1 VAQRVLVVEDDA
13 DVVRVVVAYLERE
26 GFDVAVE
33 VDGEAGLRSA
43 TAHPPDLVVLDW
55 MLPRLDGRS
64 VLERLRRTS
73 RVPVILLTARSEETD
88 RILGLE
94 LGADDYVTKP
104 FSPRELVARVRAVLR
119 RNVREGDDVE
129 AAVVIGDLCIDP
141 SSRRVSVAD
150 EVVPLTTLEFDLL
163 HTFARAP
170 QRVFTRDE
178 LVERVWGGEA
188 GGGRIV
194 DVHVSNLRQKLAAAG
209 ALDLVRT
216 VRGVGY
222 ALE

>member
-1 VAQRVLVVEDDA
+1 MTQRVLVVEDDA
-13 DVVRVVVAYLERE
+13 DVVRVVVAYLKRD
-26 GFDVAVE
+26 GFEVAVE
-33 VDGEAGLRSA
+33 VDGEAGLRAA
-43 TAHPPDLVVLDW
+43 TADPPDLVVLDW

-88 RILGLE
+88 RVLGLE

-119 RNVREGDDVE
+119 RNVRESDDAE
-129 AAVVIGDLCIDP
+129 APIVIGDLTVDP
-141 SSRRVSVAD
+141 SSRRVSIAGEAVA
-150 EVVPLTTLEFDLL
+150 LTTLEFDLL

-194 DVHVSNLRQKLAAAG
+194 DVHVSNLRQKLVAAG